1 MVHILKKWMGK
12 KIRVRAVEYIETKDA
27 AKNNRKI
34 NNIVSA
40 TKTSEF
46 DIMFVNPVVYA
57 QVNAAAAWYLVDKAN
72 TTVLKEGAYL
82 PIYRFVKLYDI
93 KRGETNGM
101 MFDGSQEEP
110 WFERNE
116 VEIGKGLFKMHKVEV
131 SYKLSDKN
139 DAIVQRHA
147 SILKST
153 DGKEVGL
160 LKWNNDEGVV
170 VGDVDQPIIIDV
182 TIKNSWMGQPE
193 QTTTQTQE
201 ITVYV
206 KKADTKYTVP
216 ATGFLGTLAAPE
228 GLGSYADLN

>member
-1 MVHILKKWMGK
+1 
-12 KIRVRAVEYIETKDA
+12 
-27 AKNNRKI
+27 
-34 NNIVSA
+34 
-40 TKTSEF
+40 
-46 DIMFVNPVVYA
+46 
-57 QVNAAAAWYLVDKAN
+57 
-72 TTVLKEGAYL
+72 
-82 PIYRFVKLYDI
+82 
-93 KRGETNGM
+93 
-101 MFDGSQEEP
+101 
-110 WFERNE
+110 
-116 VEIGKGLFKMHKVEV
+116 MHKVEV

-160 LKWNNDEGVV
+160 LKWNNDEGVL

-201 ITVYV
+201 IIVYV